1 MLHHAVFFN
10 RPSEACWDSRESGI
24 LENLGSGILY
34 TYDVC
39 PNLCPKIGRLC
50 TWKFVLHKFSIL
62 DISATVGPSSIL
74 SLFWYHDDFCVQN
87 WTKIGL
93 KRTGNWEQDGLHDAR
108 QNDLPLVDDLM
119 LVYRTN
125 QFPGPC

>member
-1 MLHHAVFFN
+1 MLYFSTGPLKHA
-10 RPSEACWDSRESGI
+10 GI

-62 DISATVGPSSIL
+62 DISATVRVRTFLMPFFLL
-74 SLFWYHDDFCVQN
+74 SL
-87 WTKIGL
+87 K
-93 KRTGNWEQDGLHDAR
+93 KRNS
-108 QNDLPLVDDLM
+108 
-119 LVYRTN
+119 
-125 QFPGPC
+125 